1 MKETLQHRVTTGL
14 RAAVQASAEVH
25 QVQVLRQD
33 RQAEAEAAASA
44 EAAAAVAA
52 E

>member
-14 RAAVQASAEVH
+14 QAAVQASAEVH
-25 QVQVLRQD
+25 QVQVLQQD
-33 RQAEAEAAASA
+33 QQAEEAAVSA

>member
-25 QVQVLRQD
+25 QVQVLQQD
-33 RQAEAEAAASA
+33 QQAEAAAASA
-44 EAAAAVAA
+44 EAAAAVA
-52 E
+52 EE